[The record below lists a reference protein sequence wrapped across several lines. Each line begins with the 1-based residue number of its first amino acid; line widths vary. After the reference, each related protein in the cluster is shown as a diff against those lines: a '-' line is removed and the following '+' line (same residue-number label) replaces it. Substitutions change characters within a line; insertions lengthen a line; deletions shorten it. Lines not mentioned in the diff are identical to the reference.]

1 MSVAQ
6 FLTVGGDPTKMT
18 IESFAQNSG
27 EWGDSFLVKYNDNI
41 QSISENLYFLS
52 ADMIKNYELP
62 ADVYKPG
69 WYFLDAE
76 TMPDLERGIQKAE
89 LPYTQGCLIY
99 GAAFDGV
106 GITSAGE
113 VENDNYE
120 IVVPNGARRM
130 TGNPLPRKIDI
141 NEIEQV
147 GGDWGDSF
155 LVTYN
160 DNVQST
166 SDNLYCLTADMIKNY
181 ELDTELYKP
190 GWYFLDAETMPDL
203 ERGIQHISFDPGQ
216 GFVIY
221 GAAMDGVTIRF
232 PKAIADAPAAD

>member
-6 FLTVGGDPTKMT
+6 FVTVGGNPAAMT

-27 EWGDSFLVKYNDNI
+27 EWMDSFLVKYNDNI
-41 QSISENLYFLS
+41 ESISENFYFLS
-52 ADMIKNYELP
+52 ADMIKNYDLP

-69 WYFLDAE
+69 WYFADGEGL
-76 TMPDLERGIQKAE
+76 PDLDRGIQKAE

-99 GAAFDGV
+99 GAAGAGV
-106 GITSAGE
+106 ALTSAGE

-120 IVVPNGARRM
+120 IVIASGARHM

-141 NEIEQV
+141 NELEQV
-147 GGDWGDSF
+147 GGDWMDSF

-160 DNVQST
+160 DNVEST
-166 SDNLYCLTADMIKNY
+166 SENLFCLTAEMIVNY
-181 ELDTELYKP
+181 DLPADVYKP
-190 GWYFLDAETMPDL
+190 GWYFADGEGLPDL
-203 ERGIQHISFDPGQ
+203 DRGIQKITFDAGQ

-221 GAAMDGVTIRF
+221 GAAAAGVTIRF
-232 PKAIADAPAAD
+232 PKAVPDAE